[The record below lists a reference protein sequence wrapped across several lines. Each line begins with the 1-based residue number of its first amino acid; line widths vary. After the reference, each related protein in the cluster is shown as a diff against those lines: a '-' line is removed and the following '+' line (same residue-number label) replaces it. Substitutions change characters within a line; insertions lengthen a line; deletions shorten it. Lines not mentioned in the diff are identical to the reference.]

1 MGSDTLEDLLSQDLQ
16 VLVRVVRQE
25 EGEVERS
32 QLDEGICRRIRV
44 EDLVEF
50 VDFRLE
56 AGVDGDE
63 WEQLRVFVAV
73 AGQNRVE
80 YDWCRHISYIITR

>member
-1 MGSDTLEDLLSQDLQ
+1 M
-16 VLVRVVRQE
+16 LVWVVRQE
-25 EGEVERS
+25 EGEVEGS
-32 QLDEGICRRIRV
+32 QLDEGISRRIQV

-63 WEQLRVFVAV
+63 REQLRVFVAV
-73 AGQNRVE
+73 AGQN
-80 YDWCRHISYIITR
+80 